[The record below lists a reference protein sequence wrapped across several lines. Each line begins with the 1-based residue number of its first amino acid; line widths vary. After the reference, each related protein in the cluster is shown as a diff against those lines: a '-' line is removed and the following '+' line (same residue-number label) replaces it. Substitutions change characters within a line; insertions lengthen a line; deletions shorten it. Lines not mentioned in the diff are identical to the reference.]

1 MTPDSCFS
9 SGIYWGDGISCPFLI
24 GLSIKKFA
32 LLQKFFDYFLPN
44 LVSHSIIRT
53 DGDIAQLGEHLL
65 DVQRVAGSSPVVSSF
80 LKPLKNQEKP

>member
-1 MTPDSCFS
+1 M
-9 SGIYWGDGISCPFLI
+9 
-24 GLSIKKFA
+24 SIKKFA

-80 LKPLKNQEKP
+80 LKPLKNQGKP